1 MQQKRPAE
9 FIALVALLTAMVAMS
24 IDTMLPAIGLM
35 ATELG
40 ATHPNDR
47 QLIVLGFF
55 AGLMFGTLIFGP
67 ISDSI
72 GRKRTIYIGLVLFVA
87 GCFLCAVSTS
97 FPMLI
102 AARMLQGF
110 GAASP
115 RVCSIAMVRD
125 GAGGAA
131 MARIMSF
138 VMSVFM
144 LVPILAPSIG
154 QLVLFVT
161 SWRIIF
167 LGFIAMALMAGLW
180 LSLRQE
186 ETLVPEKRIA
196 FSAARLAGGAAEV
209 MRNPVSL
216 GNTVA
221 VGFIFAAFN
230 AYLGTSQQIFAEQ
243 YGQGAYFALWF
254 GGLAMA
260 IALAMIV
267 NGRLVMRLG
276 MRKLAKYALY
286 GFLAAWAVMVVAV
299 LASGGHPPL
308 VMLGVVFFCSFFCSG
323 MLFGNFNAM
332 ALEPMGHIAGMA
344 AAISGSLS
352 SAIGVF
358 FGAIAGRFYDGSMY
372 PLAFAFFAFG
382 IVAYVFAE
390 WAARASVAASQRV
403 AQKTGA

>member
-72 GRKRTIYIGLVLFVA
+72 GRKRTIYIGLVLFIA

-180 LSLRQE
+180 LALRQE
-186 ETLVPEKRIA
+186 ETLKTERRIP
-196 FSAARLAGGAAEV
+196 FSPRRLAAGAAEV
-209 MRNPVSL
+209 MRNPISL
-216 GNTVA
+216 GNTIA

>member
-40 ATHPNDR
+40 AKNPNDR

-72 GRKRTIYIGLVLFVA
+72 GRKRTIYFGLGMFVLGSLA
-87 GCFLCAVSTS
+87 CAFASS

-161 SWRIIF
+161 SWRMIF
-167 LGFIAMALMAGLW
+167 LGFIAMAVLAGLW
-180 LSLRQE
+180 LALRQE
-186 ETLVPEKRIA
+186 ETLVAAKRIP
-196 FSAARLAGGAAEV
+196 FSAARLLSGAAEV
-209 MRNPVSL
+209 IRNPVAL
-216 GNTVA
+216 GNTLA

-260 IALAMIV
+260 IALSMIV

-276 MRKLAKYALY
+276 MRMLAKYALY
-286 GFLAAWAVMVVAV
+286 GFLAAWFVMVVAT
-299 LASGGHPPL
+299 LSSAGHPPL
-308 VMLGVVFFCSFFCSG
+308 PVTGAVFFVSFFCSG
-323 MLFGNFNAM
+323 MLFGNYNAM

-352 SAIGVF
+352 SAVGVF
-358 FGAIAGRFYDGSMY
+358 FGAIAGRFYDGTMY

-382 IVAYVFAE
+382 LFAHVFAE
-390 WAARASVAASQRV
+390 WAARAAARRV

>member
-1 MQQKRPAE
+1 
-9 FIALVALLTAMVAMS
+9 
-24 IDTMLPAIGLM
+24 
-35 ATELG
+35 
-40 ATHPNDR
+40 
-47 QLIVLGFF
+47 
-55 AGLMFGTLIFGP
+55 
-67 ISDSI
+67 
-72 GRKRTIYIGLVLFVA
+72 
-87 GCFLCAVSTS
+87 
-97 FPMLI
+97 
-102 AARMLQGF
+102 
-110 GAASP
+110 
-115 RVCSIAMVRD
+115 
-125 GAGGAA
+125 
-131 MARIMSF
+131 
-138 VMSVFM
+138 
-144 LVPILAPSIG
+144 
-154 QLVLFVT
+154 
-161 SWRIIF
+161 
-167 LGFIAMALMAGLW
+167 
-180 LSLRQE
+180 
-186 ETLVPEKRIA
+186 
-196 FSAARLAGGAAEV
+196 

-216 GNTVA
+216 GNTIA

>member
-40 ATHPNDR
+40 ASHPNDR

-72 GRKRTIYIGLVLFVA
+72 GRKRTIYVGLVLFVA

-180 LSLRQE
+180 LALRQE

-196 FSAARLAGGAAEV
+196 FSTARLAGGAAEV

-216 GNTVA
+216 GNTIA

>member
-40 ATHPNDR
+40 ASHPNDR

-72 GRKRTIYIGLVLFVA
+72 GRKRTIYVGLVLFVA

-180 LSLRQE
+180 LALRQE
-186 ETLVPEKRIA
+186 ETLAPEKRIA
-196 FSAARLAGGAAEV
+196 FSAARLAAGAAEV

-216 GNTVA
+216 GNTIA

-382 IVAYVFAE
+382 IVSYVFAE